1 MSKKDVYKTVKKQ
14 SQSLLIEKKSKFIA
28 NVKPVDN
35 EDDALAFLNEMRSK
49 YSDATHNVYAYVI
62 DENNIFR
69 YSDDGEPSGTAGMP
83 VLDAIRKSGIVDV
96 VVVVT
101 RYFGGTLLGT
111 GGLVHTYG
119 ASAKQGLIAHYS
131 VRSAVTGSLFD
142 AFFDGIRPPRSVKRI
157 LSKISTSAG
166 TTGSTALTSVVFARL
181 WIIALTG
188 IIRSSVNPIPIS
200 PAHSPII
207 KVSALNTWETFR
219 FDAPMALRIPISFL
233 RSNTLI

>member
-1 MSKKDVYKTVKKQ
+1 MSKKDVYKTIKEQ

-35 EDDALAFLNEMRSK
+35 EDDAIAFLNEMRSN

-83 VLDAIRKSGIVDV
+83 VLDAIRKAGIVDA

-119 ASAKQGLIAHYS
+119 ASAKMGLEASKIV
-131 VRSAVTGSLFD
+131 VRRLCD
-142 AFFDGIRPPRSVKRI
+142 IISVKVDYSMLGKIQHEIMSKGYMLEDTIYEDDVTFIISCPIDETDRI
-157 LSKISTSAG
+157 TNDFINMTNARGEIKKIDKKY
-166 TTGSTALTSVVFARL
+166 V
-181 WIIALTG
+181 
-188 IIRSSVNPIPIS
+188 
-200 PAHSPII
+200 
-207 KVSALNTWETFR
+207 
-219 FDAPMALRIPISFL
+219 DAEES
-233 RSNTLI
+233 